1 MLVVAFAS
9 SEAKAVGI
17 GELSLFSRL
26 GEPINASLDVQLG
39 KGEAID
45 DSCLSLSAADKN
57 DTTSSAVLV
66 QSGLTLKFNP
76 VRNKIE
82 IRSKKPLKD
91 PIATFRIEI
100 NCKGQASVNR
110 VLTLLPDLGPSPIPK
125 PSAVERLQ
133 RPQETV
139 TASAPVLRFA
149 PRKQDLPQA
158 SSESPSDNAPASGQA
173 QLKLKLSA
181 DPLDMERI
189 GKLSAK
195 DLELIL
201 AQQKLMGEDDQT
213 AHFLAMQH
221 QMAAMDEEIRSLR
234 RKLENAEAGGAT
246 GTSSLQASGERE
258 PWVAV
263 QTWRDVLMLFGALG
277 SVALAIFGIRYSRK
291 LKARPLKP
299 ETVPADIEQATL
311 STPKPIGESTVTI
324 VHPARAKQIQANKA
338 LQDEVETQSAKYTK
352 QDALNK
358 IEQTILEEAELY
370 SVYGHGD
377 KAIKI
382 LQEFVLK
389 LPQSENAWMLL
400 LSIYSANAQA
410 TEFEM
415 AVRKFLSHH
424 KHSPLWKTIQAL
436 GRTLDKDNEL
446 YLDEDNAGIDTPWSP
461 PSAIKQRPIGHTL
474 VELGYLSV
482 QDMENCLG
490 EFDPKQ
496 HGRFGNYLLMRKMIH
511 HAQLDEALLKQQCRI
526 SEDVVSDGLSYLEH
540 KLEALDAGNT
550 LNVPSTESTE
560 PAAQSITEHVQ
571 DKTFPLDFVIDDHT
585 TEPATNEPAIPES
598 EDKSQ
603 KLSFLIDFDPTVQ
616 KAPE

>member
-139 TASAPVLRFA
+139 TASAPVLRSA

-158 SSESPSDNAPASGQA
+158 NSESPSDNAPASGQA

-221 QMAAMDEEIRSLR
+221 RMETMDEEIQSLR
-234 RKLENAEAGGAT
+234 RKLANSEAGGAT

-415 AVRKFLSHH
+415 AVRKFLSHIN
-424 KHSPLWKTIQAL
+424 TA
-436 GRTLDKDNEL
+436 
-446 YLDEDNAGIDTPWSP
+446 
-461 PSAIKQRPIGHTL
+461 
-474 VELGYLSV
+474 
-482 QDMENCLG
+482 
-490 EFDPKQ
+490 
-496 HGRFGNYLLMRKMIH
+496 RFGKRSKPW
-511 HAQLDEALLKQQCRI
+511 
-526 SEDVVSDGLSYLEH
+526 VVPL
-540 KLEALDAGNT
+540 
-550 LNVPSTESTE
+550 
-560 PAAQSITEHVQ
+560 I
-571 DKTFPLDFVIDDHT
+571 KTMSCIWMKT
-585 TEPATNEPAIPES
+585 TPG
-598 EDKSQ
+598 
-603 KLSFLIDFDPTVQ
+603 
-616 KAPE
+616 